1 MTVIRHNENRLPRQR
16 QRRFATI
23 GLGSLL
29 VVAGVILTLQRDG
42 RMCHR
47 LLIVGAE
54 YADSTALAELAR
66 LNGAIDAR
74 LVADRIRRHPWIREA
89 VGTCGKHGAVEVV
102 VEERRPVL
110 LVIASD
116 GAPSHYVD
124 AEGYRMPIAEHP
136 NFDVPLLHGLEEAY
150 HPVMQVK
157 TEVVRQLAAAV
168 GDLHDD
174 ADALI
179 SEFVI
184 TDSGVTLVTPV
195 GGVEVLLGRDQLN
208 DRFRSL
214 VAFWQQAVV
223 GSNDRTIDMIDLRFD
238 SQIITVESD
247 G

>member
-1 MTVIRHNENRLPRQR
+1 MTVMRDNKNHLPRQR
-16 QRRFATI
+16 QRRFVTV

-29 VVAGVILTLQRDG
+29 VVAGVILIVQRDD
-42 RMCHR
+42 RVCHR

-66 LNGAIDAR
+66 LDRAIDAR

-89 VGTCGKHGAVEVV
+89 VGTCGKRGAVEVV

-110 LVIASD
+110 LVIGSD

-136 NFDVPLLHGLEEAY
+136 FDVPLLHGLEEAY

-184 TDSGVTLVTPV
+184 TDNGVTLVTPV
-195 GGVEVLLGRDQLN
+195 GGVEVLLGRDQLA

-214 VAFWQQAVV
+214 VAFWQQTVV
-223 GSNDRTIDMIDLRFD
+223 GSHDRTIDMIDLRFD